1 MRNVKKVP
9 FFLYKIKLNNK
20 YFQVEIETQK
30 MSPTNMQRIFDTEHN
45 YILKNSRLLFL
56 SKLPTF
62 DDSGIFWLEKLGE
75 GGFGIVQKA
84 YEKHNTRFIAVKTFK
99 KKSDPAKFKEIILE
113 DALLQSIE
121 EVRAADGGKFNNCFL
136 QYDGAFQ
143 DPKDNTAVILK
154 MESGIATLQN
164 VLDAGKT
171 YSCAEL
177 AYVHQK
183 VAEGFMILENKNIAN
198 RDVKPDNLILVKESK
213 EDDEEETFLYKISDF
228 GIGCHLEA
236 GLKIIPASDIK
247 GLTKIYAAPEILGI
261 FLI

>member
-1 MRNVKKVP
+1 MRKIKKVP

-20 YFQVEIETQK
+20 YCQAEIETQV
-30 MSPTNMQRIFDTEHN
+30 MSPTNMQRIFHTEHN
-45 YILKNSRLLFL
+45 YILNNSRLRIL

-62 DDSGIFWLEKLGE
+62 DNSGIFWLEKLGE
-75 GGFGIVQKA
+75 GGFAKVKKA
-84 YEKHNTRFIAVKTFK
+84 YEKHNTRFIAVKKIK
-99 KKSDPAKFKEIILE
+99 KFDPAKFKEIMLE

-121 EVRAADGGKFNNCFL
+121 EVRAADGGKFNHCFL

-143 DPKDNTAVILK
+143 HPKNNTAVILK
-154 MESGIATLQN
+154 MEYGIATLQN

-177 AYVHQK
+177 AHVHQK
-183 VAEGFMILENKNIAN
+183 LAEGFMILENKGIAN
-198 RDVKPDNLILVKESK
+198 RDVKPDNLILVQESK
-213 EDDEEETFLYKISDF
+213 EEDEEETFLYKISDF
-228 GIGCHLEA
+228 GVGCCLEA